1 MTPDFDRALDAYGE
15 LIIKV
20 GLNLQ
25 AGQRLLVRAPLEAAP
40 LVRHVAAHAYQGG
53 ARLVEV
59 LWNDPLLV
67 LERYR
72 HAPRDSFAEVSQ
84 WLVNAG
90 LEYAEAGQAFL
101 TIIGVDPELL
111 KDVDPELVAT
121 TRRAE
126 GMAARPLSRIISADA
141 VNWCVVGY
149 ATAGWAARV
158 FPDLP
163 PAEQQQRLWQ
173 AIFRTV
179 RLDAADPVATW
190 ESHSNQ
196 LLARTAFL
204 NEKQYT
210 ALHFTGPGTDLV
222 VGLPANHHWIGGG
235 APTALGFSN
244 IANLPTEEVFTAPHR
259 DRVEGTV
266 RATMP
271 LNYSGN
277 LIENFSLTFKAGKV
291 VDFSAERGEEL
302 LRSHLATD
310 EGAARL
316 GEVALVPHS
325 SPIAQSGLLFLNT
338 LYDEN
343 ASSHVALGRAYQNC
357 IAGCEGLDEA
367 AFAEMGGNSS
377 VTHLDFM
384 IGSAEIDVDG
394 LLGDVAEP
402 LMRRGEWVN

>member
-1 MTPDFDRALDAYGE
+1 MTPEFDRQLAAYAE
-15 LIIKV
+15 LIVKV

-25 AGQRLLVRAPLEAAP
+25 AGQRLMVRAPLEAAP

-84 WLVNAG
+84 WPVNAG

-101 TIIGVDPELL
+101 SIIGVDPELL
-111 KDVDPELVAT
+111 KDVAPELVAT

-126 GMAARPLSRIISADA
+126 GMAAMPLARLMSADA

-190 ESHSNQ
+190 EAHSDQ

-222 VGLPANHHWIGGG
+222 VGLPAHHHWIGGG

-277 LIENFSLTFKAGKV
+277 LIENFSLTFKDGKV

-402 LMRRGEWVN
+402 LMRGGEWVN

>member
-1 MTPDFDRALDAYGE
+1 MTPEFDRALDAYSE

-25 AGQRLLVRAPLEAAP
+25 SGQRLLVRAPLEAAP

-59 LWNDPLLV
+59 LWNDPLLL

-84 WLVNAG
+84 WPVNAG

-111 KDVDPELVAT
+111 KDVAPELVAT

-126 GMAARPLSRIISADA
+126 GMAAMPLARLMSANA

-163 PAEQQQRLWQ
+163 PGEQQQRLWQ

-179 RLDAADPVATW
+179 RLDAADPVAAW
-190 ESHSNQ
+190 KAHSDQ

-222 VGLPANHHWIGGG
+222 VGLSLIHI
-235 APTALGFSN
+235 
-244 IANLPTEEVFTAPHR
+244 
-259 DRVEGTV
+259 
-266 RATMP
+266 
-271 LNYSGN
+271 SGKRC
-277 LIENFSLTFKAGKV
+277 S
-291 VDFSAERGEEL
+291 R
-302 LRSHLATD
+302 
-310 EGAARL
+310 
-316 GEVALVPHS
+316 
-325 SPIAQSGLLFLNT
+325 
-338 LYDEN
+338 
-343 ASSHVALGRAYQNC
+343 
-357 IAGCEGLDEA
+357 
-367 AFAEMGGNSS
+367 
-377 VTHLDFM
+377 
-384 IGSAEIDVDG
+384 
-394 LLGDVAEP
+394 
-402 LMRRGEWVN
+402 